1 MLKYERASKDRKKD
15 MYNEP
20 SQARWKNS
28 LVYKG
33 LMIYFSVQE
42 TVAENADETDYITG
56 LQDRDI
62 FYSLLFKMPD
72 LYKTARKTHLFNYP
86 GI

>member
-1 MLKYERASKDRKKD
+1 

-33 LMIYFSVQE
+33 LVICFSVQE
-42 TVAENADETDYITG
+42 TVAENADETDYITR
-56 LQDRDI
+56 LQDRDV

-72 LYKTARKTHLFNYP
+72 LYKTARKTTLLSFP
-86 GI
+86 GIENKQRK